1 MALPQTS
8 PHRTHSPGPTPRAA
22 DATRPPRTRHAPS
35 RGTAGA
41 AEGTNWREPSYP
53 DFLCSRRAGN
63 RCASR
68 KQRLD
73 YLLQELIHL
82 LGSATDETHRIQS
95 VPEVFNRNGI
105 FRVFC
110 QPLEHVV
117 PAAFVLH
124 GAGCSD
130 TVPADD
136 FVNGLTIAASLHGP
150 HDKVFSCHER
160 KFVCQSRANTCRM
173 NLQAAH
179 HVGKQD

>member
-1 MALPQTS
+1 MALPQPS

-73 YLLQELIHL
+73 YLLQNLSHL
-82 LGSATDETHRIQS
+82 LGSAIDETHQIQS
-95 VPEVFNRNGI
+95 VPKVINRHVI
-105 FRVFC
+105 FRVIS

-117 PAAFVLH
+117 PAAFVLP
-124 GAGCSD
+124 GAACRD
-130 TVPADD
+130 PAPADD
-136 FVNGLTIAASLHGP
+136 F
-150 HDKVFSCHER
+150 
-160 KFVCQSRANTCRM
+160 
-173 NLQAAH
+173 
-179 HVGKQD
+179 